1 MKQAIVFRTDLKL
14 GKGKL
19 AAHAGHA
26 AIAGYLKVVA
36 KNPDVAK
43 IWVAEGQKKI
53 LLKVGGEKDLL
64 ELYDRAKSRR
74 VPAELI
80 RDAGL
85 TQVEPG
91 TLICLVIGPAD
102 EVDIDAC
109 TKDLKLL

>member
-1 MKQAIVFRTDLKL
+1 MKQAIVFRSDLKI

-26 AIAGYLKVVA
+26 AIAGYVEVS
-36 KNPDVAK
+36 KNYPELAER
-43 IWVAEGQKKI
+43 WVSEGQKKI
-53 LLKVGGEKDLL
+53 ALKVGSES
-64 ELYDRAKSRR
+64 ELMSLFQKAKRKI
-74 VPAELI
+74 PAQVI

-91 TLICLVIGPAD
+91 TVICIVIGPWHED
-102 EVDIDAC
+102 DIDRF